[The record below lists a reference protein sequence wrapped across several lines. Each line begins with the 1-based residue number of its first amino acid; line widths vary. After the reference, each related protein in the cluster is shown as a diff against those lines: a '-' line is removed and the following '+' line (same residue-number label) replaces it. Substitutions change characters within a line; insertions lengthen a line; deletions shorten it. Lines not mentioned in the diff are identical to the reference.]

1 MLHTDC
7 LNSNE
12 HDLLKLE
19 TLTKQL
25 RLKHQISFPKLPTT
39 TKGQIH
45 EVQHDTPAKALKR
58 AANVVRFMVRLQI
71 AAREWRKQ
79 EELRK
84 VLVSKWSE
92 YEKHPVGLNTG
103 PGGGGGGGGIKKPTP
118 AFTSSSAPFVN
129 GGGIKKPAPTFAPP
143 PTFFG
148 GAGIKKPVTATTAT
162 TASNKF
168 PAFVNDVNKRKR
180 NGEDSELDE
189 VESSAAPLEFDVDSS
204 SRERDERMAQDFGEL
219 EGTEAFSVDSM

>member
-1 MLHTDC
+1 
-7 LNSNE
+7 
-12 HDLLKLE
+12 
-19 TLTKQL
+19 
-25 RLKHQISFPKLPTT
+25 
-39 TKGQIH
+39 
-45 EVQHDTPAKALKR
+45 
-58 AANVVRFMVRLQI
+58 MVRLQI
-71 AAREWRKQ
+71 ASREWRKQ

-92 YEKHPVGLNTG
+92 YEKHPVGINS
-103 PGGGGGGGGIKKPTP
+103 GGGVKKPTPASSSALINGGGGIKKSAP
-118 AFTSSSAPFVN
+118 AIPSSSAPFVN

-143 PTFFG
+143 PTFFA
-148 GAGIKKPVTATTAT
+148 GAGVKKPVVAATTPAS
-162 TASNKF
+162 ASNKF
-168 PAFVNDVNKRKR
+168 PAFVNDLHKRKR

>member
-1 MLHTDC
+1 
-7 LNSNE
+7 
-12 HDLLKLE
+12 
-19 TLTKQL
+19 
-25 RLKHQISFPKLPTT
+25 
-39 TKGQIH
+39 
-45 EVQHDTPAKALKR
+45 
-58 AANVVRFMVRLQI
+58 MVRLKI

-92 YEKHPVGLNTG
+92 YEKHPVGVNS
-103 PGGGGGGGGIKKPTP
+103 GGSGIKKPTP
-118 AFTSSSAPFVN
+118 AFTHSTAPFVN
-129 GGGIKKPAPTFAPP
+129 GGGGAKKPTPAFTQTGAPFVNGGGFNKPAPTFAPP

-148 GAGIKKPVTATTAT
+148 GAGIKKRVAATTAT
-162 TASNKF
+162 SASSKF
-168 PAFVNDVNKRKR
+168 PAFVNDLHKRKR